1 MECIQQGGRTSE
13 TLLVP
18 STERCHSGDYTSTQ
32 KVCTGS
38 RFGQLACGR
47 HPVCG
52 CVAGVCAGDN
62 LAEWM
67 LDLVVEADRKGQ
79 AAEAAALYESSEL
92 CKVRG
97 SGGSIGSSWS

>member
-1 MECIQQGGRTSE
+1 VWR
-13 TLLVP
+13 
-18 STERCHSGDYTSTQ
+18 
-32 KVCTGS
+32 
-38 RFGQLACGR
+38 
-47 HPVCG
+47 
-52 CVAGVCAGDN
+52 VCAGDN

-97 SGGSIGSSWS
+97 QRGPAAGQKLVVRSSW